1 LDSFPRRSIFFSLF
15 VFTSLLF
22 SRPWPTPTLGN
33 HEAWYNWT
41 AVTSRFTMPSGPTAG
56 AVPPFWWSMG
66 HGLAHFAQLCS
77 EFPLDPDSA
86 QVKAYYVSRVVPL
99 SLSRVRALT
108 VLKKKALRCP
118 SSPLSAS
125 AYASKLYKCI
135 FLK

>member
-1 LDSFPRRSIFFSLF
+1 VPLWIRFLAAPFSFFSLL
-15 VFTSLLF
+15 SLPLF
-22 SRPWPTPTLGN
+22 FFLGLGQPPALGN

-86 QVKAYYVSRVVPL
+86 QVNAYYASRVVPCL
-99 SLSRVRALT
+99 AL
-108 VLKKKALRCP
+108 A
-118 SSPLSAS
+118 
-125 AYASKLYKCI
+125 
-135 FLK
+135 